1 MAIKPIIALKP
12 NETFQNINGKLEDV
26 ITVGF
31 LSKNPNMHRTHP
43 NLFENAAALER
54 EDALKGSVKSNDGSV
69 AKAHVAII
77 KETGERSIV
86 FSAAPKQSASAS
98 REKLSAMLA
107 EKVAQVNALAVQE
120 LTAEK
125 ANKKG
130 SKKDQE

>member
-54 EDALKGSVKSNDGSV
+54 EDALKGYIKSNDGSV
-69 AKAHVAII
+69 AKAHVAFI
-77 KETGERSIV
+77 KETGERGLV
-86 FSAAPKQSASAS
+86 FSAAPKQSVSAS

-107 EKVAQVNALAVQE
+107 QKVAQVNALEAQE
-120 LTAEK
+120 LAAEK
-125 ANKKG
+125 ENKKAT
-130 SKKDQE
+130 KKDR